1 MEVPKKVLY
10 CATVDY
16 HFKAFHLPYMQW
28 FKEQS
33 WEVHVAAKGSIKLPC
48 CDKKYD
54 IPIERSPFKFGN
66 LIAYKKLKRIIDE
79 NNYDIIHVHT
89 PMAGVIARLAARNA
103 RKKGTKVIYTAHG
116 FHFYKGASLLNWI
129 IYYPIERWLSNYTD
143 TLITINSEDYNLA
156 VKYKFKA
163 GKIERVHGV
172 GVDRIR
178 FKPISNSE
186 IVKLR
191 DKHGYKREDFLLY
204 YIAELN
210 KNKNQELLLKSVAKA
225 REKISNIKLVLAGDG
240 ILAEHYKSMAKRLGI
255 EDYVDFLGFRKDVD
269 EIAQMSD
276 IAVASSLREGLPVN
290 IMEAMACG
298 KPIIATDNR
307 GHRELIKNNYNGFI
321 VDCYDKI
328 SFKRKLYDLYYSE
341 QLRSYFA
348 NNAVVESSLY
358 DISNVQKEMAEIY
371 SNAITS
377 GGKTDAISS
386 KSTACSS

>member
-33 WEVHVAAKGSIKLPC
+33 FEVHVAAKGSIKLPF

-54 IPIERSPFKFGN
+54 IPIERSPFKFRN
-66 LIAYKKLKRIIDE
+66 LIAYKKLKEIINE

-89 PMAGVIARLAARNA
+89 PMAGVVARLAAKGA

-129 IYYPIERWLSNYTD
+129 SYYPIERWLSNYTD
-143 TLITINSEDYNLA
+143 TLITITSEDYKLA
-156 VKYKFKA
+156 VKHKFKA

-178 FKPISNSE
+178 FRPVSDSE

-191 DKHGYKREDFLLY
+191 DKHGYKKEDFLLY

-225 REKISNIKLVLAGDG
+225 REKIPNIKLVLAGNG
-240 ILAEHYKSMAKRLGI
+240 ILADHYKSMAKWLGI
-255 EDYVDFLGFRKDVD
+255 EAYVDFLGFRKDVD

-298 KPIIATDNR
+298 KPVIAADNR
-307 GHRELIKNNYNGFI
+307 GHRELIMNNHNGFI
-321 VDCYDKI
+321 VDCHDEN
-328 SFKRKLYDLYYSE
+328 SFERKLYDLYYSE
-341 QLRSYFA
+341 QLRSYFGK
-348 NNAVVESSLY
+348 NAVIEARLY

-377 GGKTDAISS
+377 GGKTDAISN
-386 KSTACSS
+386 KSAACSS